1 MMRLKLAVLLLVQR
15 CGAALHL
22 APRCILPKDSW
33 QTANWLRGVLLNFS
47 WVVSLTGGIALPAQA
62 LDLPAIYQQHLAEK
76 PVGRYEQGGYLFI
89 ITQAQC
95 SDESKHAGTAQGKIA
110 EAAFYAQ
117 LAEEVQTRTV
127 RIAPHAVVPL
137 TLARLAEQELIRA
150 QVSSVNIRHQKVA
163 DVRLPNCVKRQVR
176 AVSIDS
182 FASQPTLISA
192 TQVEQKAGELLVAM
206 LQQHQY
212 SQLMTVFAEPVDQS
226 SSASNIVSEPSEFS
240 VLYQLFELLSA
251 SDSRTWQA
259 PNQIEQMRDSY
270 DINGVLAA
278 VKSYQGMLYANVLS
292 TNKLAADTFYQQ
304 ANSLFKQGV
313 SPELI
318 EQKLSLS
325 LNADPQHTQS
335 WKLLSSLFRAIN
347 PDEAVY
353 AAKQYFI
360 HSEASLSAWVSLF
373 KALEPSSPAQ
383 AQAIQILMRYVA
395 QSTELT
401 AWEIKQIKG

>member
-1 MMRLKLAVLLLVQR
+1 MMRLKLSLLLLVQR

-76 PVGRYEQGGYLFI
+76 PVGRYEQDGYLFI

-127 RIAPHAVVPL
+127 RIAPHAVAPS
-137 TLARLAEQELIRA
+137 TLARLAEQALIRA
-150 QVSSVNIRHQKVA
+150 EVSSVNIRHQKVA

-176 AVSIDS
+176 AVAINS
-182 FASQPTLISA
+182 FVSQPTLFSA
-192 TQVEQKAGELLVAM
+192 AQVEQKAGELLVAM

-212 SQLMTVFAEPVDQS
+212 SQLMTVFA
-226 SSASNIVSEPSEFS
+226 EPSEFS

-278 VKSYQGMLYANVLS
+278 VKSYQGILYANVLS

>member
-1 MMRLKLAVLLLVQR
+1 MMRLKLVVLLLVQR
-15 CGAALHL
+15 CGTAFYL
-22 APRCILPKDSW
+22 ARRCILVKDLW
-33 QTANWLRGVLLNFS
+33 QTANWLRGVLLNFT

-76 PVGRYEQGGYLFI
+76 PVGRYEQNGYLFI

-127 RIAPHAVVPL
+127 RIAPHVVAPS
-137 TLARLAEQELIRA
+137 TLARLAEQALIRA
-150 QVSSVNIRHQKVA
+150 EVSSVNIRHQKVA
-163 DVRLPNCVKRQVR
+163 DVRLPNCIKRQVR
-176 AVSIDS
+176 AVAINS
-182 FASQPTLISA
+182 FVSQPTLFSA
-192 TQVEQKAGELLVAM
+192 AQVEQKAGELLVAM

-212 SQLMTVFAEPVDQS
+212 SQLMTVF
-226 SSASNIVSEPSEFS
+226 SEPSEFS

-251 SDSRTWQA
+251 SNSRTWQA

-278 VKSYQGMLYANVLS
+278 VKSYQGILYANVLS

-313 SPELI
+313 NPELI

-325 LNADPQHTQS
+325 LNADPHHTQS

>member
-1 MMRLKLAVLLLVQR
+1 MMRLKLVVLLLVQR
-15 CGAALHL
+15 CGAAFYL
-22 APRCILPKDSW
+22 ATRCILLKDLW
-33 QTANWLRGVLLNFS
+33 QTANWLRGVLLNFT
-47 WVVSLTGGIALPAQA
+47 WVVSLTGGIVLPAQA

-76 PVGRYEQGGYLFI
+76 PVGRYEQDGYLFI

-127 RIAPHAVVPL
+127 RIAPHAVAPS
-137 TLARLAEQELIRA
+137 TLARLAVQALIRA
-150 QVSSVNIRHQKVA
+150 EVSSVNIRHQKVA
-163 DVRLPNCVKRQVR
+163 DVRLPNCIKRQVR
-176 AVSIDS
+176 AVAINS
-182 FASQPTLISA
+182 FVSQPTQVSA
-192 TQVEQKAGELLVAM
+192 AQVEQKAGELLVAM

-212 SQLMTVFAEPVDQS
+212 PQLMTVFA
-226 SSASNIVSEPSEFS
+226 EPSEFS

-278 VKSYQGMLYANVLS
+278 VKSYQGILYANVLS

-313 SPELI
+313 TPELI

-347 PDEAVY
+347 PDEAGY